1 MMAMRSLVFSVFSKV
16 FPLLYGT
23 RAARLIWRVPGAH
36 SFYRWL
42 MPRIRPAEVLVDGH
56 RIRLDEMDSLLL
68 SVNGRYEAVEQT
80 LFVSCLRPGDV
91 VLDIG
96 AHVGVYTL
104 QAARAVG
111 PQGHVHSFEPS
122 ATTFALLEQNIALN
136 GYTNVTAVRAAVSA
150 AAGDAEL
157 TLSVDNTGDNSL
169 LAEQTSGRRTE
180 RVRTVT
186 VDDHLAGQ
194 PRVDVVK
201 MDVQG
206 AEPAALA
213 GARATLAA
221 NESLILF
228 TELSPA
234 HLVDWGGLG
243 DYTRAL
249 AELGFELF
257 EILDDGGV
265 VPRSVDDLSTRRGD
279 STAVFWNAVC
289 VKGPDALDRFRS
301 ATRALRTS

>member
-1 MMAMRSLVFSVFSKV
+1 MRSLIFSVFCKV
-16 FPLLYGT
+16 FPVLYGT

-36 SFYRWL
+36 TFYRWL

-68 SVNGRYEAVEQT
+68 SVNGSYEAVEQA

-111 PQGHVHSFEPS
+111 PEGHVHAFEPS

-136 GYTNVTAVRAAVSA
+136 GYLNVTAARAAVSA
-150 AAGDAEL
+150 SAGDADL

-180 RVRTVT
+180 RVETVT
-186 VDDHLAGQ
+186 IDDYLAGRS
-194 PRVDVVK
+194 RVDVVK

-213 GARATLAA
+213 GAAATLAA

-234 HLVDWGGLG
+234 HLVDWGGLE

-249 AELGFELF
+249 ADIGFEFF
-257 EILDDGGV
+257 EILDDRGV
-265 VPRSVDDLSTRRGD
+265 LPRTAGELAARQGD
-279 STAVFWNAVC
+279 STAVFWNVVC
-289 VKGPDALDRFRS
+289 VKGSDALDRFRS
-301 ATRALRTS
+301 ATRTLRPS